1 MGNEGG
7 QYMQNGATHENWSG
21 SDGYDQLKAGGRIDS
36 FLEGFGIDAGTGSE
50 EFERIKQWDR
60 MG

>member
-50 EFERIKQWDR
+50 EFERIKQ
-60 MG
+60 